1 MCPLSDKETEAPWRS
16 HNKSLWF
23 KKTYKA
29 GLRAEHVPRSHDRFS
44 YMPLCH
50 QKHMWYG
57 EGPCGRSWNAG
68 VGLHFHMHGICTWVC
83 MHFHVQRCECVCVR
97 DFRGSVSYLCIFC
110 TTVPHKSPQNN
121 CG

>member
-23 KKTYKA
+23 KKTHKA
-29 GLRAEHVPRSHDRFS
+29 GLRAEHVPHSHDRFS

-57 EGPCGRSWNAG
+57 EGPCSRSWNAG
-68 VGLHFHMHGICTWVC
+68 VELHFHMHGICTWVC
-83 MHFHVQRCECVCVR
+83 MHSHVQRCECVCVR
-97 DFRGSVSYLCIFC
+97 DCRGSVSYLCIFC